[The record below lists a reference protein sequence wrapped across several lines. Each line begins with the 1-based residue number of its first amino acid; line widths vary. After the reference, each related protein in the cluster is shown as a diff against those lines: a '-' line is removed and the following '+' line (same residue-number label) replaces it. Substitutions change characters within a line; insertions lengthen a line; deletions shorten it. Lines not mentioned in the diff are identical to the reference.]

1 MIAHTVPRGV
11 RPTPLSRYVAR
22 AYPMLDAREAFKRRD
37 VKVNGARQSGEFPV
51 SGGDLI
57 EIYLNLNAA
66 LDVIYHGGGLLV
78 VSKPQGLPVDVDQDG
93 VGADTALTR
102 ARIIDPAARLCHRL
116 DAQTGGALLF
126 ATDEAAYESCLA
138 AFREHRVGKRYAAL
152 VSGAFDA
159 PAGTY
164 RDRLLKDAADAR
176 VKIAGGESGLAVETR
191 WRVESRPDESLTRV
205 LLTPVTG
212 RTHQLRAHM
221 AHHGHPILG
230 DDKYGDRA
238 LNKKYRTK
246 LCLWCEFLSLQ
257 GMEFLSPA
265 PDWLARHK

>member
-37 VKVNGARQSGEFPV
+37 VKVNGARQTGDFPV
-51 SGGDLI
+51 SDGDFI
-57 EIYLNLNAA
+57 EIYLNLDTT

-78 VSKPQGLPVDVDQDG
+78 VSKPQGLPVDADQDG
-93 VGADTALTR
+93 IGADTALSR
-102 ARIIDPAARLCHRL
+102 ARMIDPAALLCHRL
-116 DAQTGGALLF
+116 DAQTGGALLL
-126 ATDEAAYESCLA
+126 ATDEGAYARCLA
-138 AFREHRVGKRYAAL
+138 AFKEHRVGKRYMAL

-159 PAGTY
+159 FEGTY
-164 RDRLLKDAADAR
+164 RDRLIKDAEDVR
-176 VKIAGGESGLAVETR
+176 VRIAGGRDGLAVETR
-191 WRVESRPDESLTRV
+191 WRVEDRVDENLTRV
-205 LLTPVTG
+205 SLTPVTG

-238 LNKKYRTK
+238 LNKRYRTR
-246 LCLWCEFLSLQ
+246 LCLWCEFLSLE
-257 GMEFLSPA
+257 GMEFISLA
-265 PDWLARHK
+265 PDWLAGHK

>member
-1 MIAHTVPRGV
+1 MISHTVPRGV

-37 VKVNGARQSGEFPV
+37 VKVNGARQSGDFPV
-51 SGGDLI
+51 SGGDQI
-57 EIYLNLNAA
+57 EIYLNLDTA

-78 VSKPQGLPVDVDQDG
+78 VSKPQGLPVDVDQDMI
-93 VGADTALTR
+93 GADTALTR
-102 ARIIDPAARLCHRL
+102 ARAVDPAARLCHRL

-126 ATDEAAYESCLA
+126 ATDEEAYQNCLA
-138 AFREHRVGKRYAAL
+138 AFKEHRVGKRYAAL
-152 VSGAFDA
+152 AAGTFDA
-159 PAGTY
+159 PEGTY
-164 RDRLLKDAADAR
+164 RDRLFKDAAGAR
-176 VKIAGGESGLAVETR
+176 VRIAGGAGGMAVETR
-191 WRVESRPDESLTRV
+191 WRVEGRADENLTRV
-205 LLTPVTG
+205 SLTPVTG

-238 LNKKYRTK
+238 LNKAYRTK
-246 LCLWCEFLSLQ
+246 LCLWCEFLSLD

-265 PDWLARHK
+265 PDWLARC